1 MRPLSRRHAL
11 AALGATGAALA
22 LTGWSDGALATVQ
35 EAADEIAK
43 FTGGKA
49 PVKAKITI
57 ELPEIAENGNT
68 VPLRISVDS
77 PMTAD
82 DYISDVLVV
91 ADGNPRP
98 GVATFRFT
106 PMSGK
111 ADISTR
117 MRLAATQNIVV
128 VAKTNT
134 GALFT
139 GQQQVTVTVGGC
151 VG

>member
-1 MRPLSRRHAL
+1 MRALSRRDAL
-11 AALGATGAALA
+11 TALGATGAALA
-22 LTGWSDGALATVQ
+22 MTGWSDGALATVQ

-49 PVKAKITI
+49 PVKGKITI

-68 VPLRISVDS
+68 VPLRVSVES
-77 PMTAD
+77 PMTAE
-82 DYISDVLVV
+82 DYITDVLVV

-128 VAKTNT
+128 IARTNK
-134 GALFT
+134 GDLFT
-139 GQQQVTVTVGGC
+139 GQRQVTVTVGGC